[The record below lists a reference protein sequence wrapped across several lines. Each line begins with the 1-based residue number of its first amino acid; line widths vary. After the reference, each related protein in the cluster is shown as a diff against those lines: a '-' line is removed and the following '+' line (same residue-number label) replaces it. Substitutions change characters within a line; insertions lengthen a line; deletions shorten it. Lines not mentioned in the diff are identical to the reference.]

1 MFLLI
6 WMCCDWIA
14 VVFPIISQ
22 FRTNV
27 VHRIAVMQTDAPM
40 KTRVRSL
47 HEKRSITKAGRLR
60 HSIAVDRFGLYKGS
74 TYPISNINRS
84 RFYFSAHIFYLS
96 QLLSFNA
103 CAHDSDSRILLMQGY
118 QVSIEVCSSLK
129 E

>member
-47 HEKRSITKAGRLR
+47 HENAASQRPGVCVTQLQLIALVYIRDLHIPYRISIDLD
-60 HSIAVDRFGLYKGS
+60 SI
-74 TYPISNINRS
+74 
-84 RFYFSAHIFYLS
+84 FSAHIFYLS